1 MKILQICPKPPR
13 PQVDGGCMA
22 MDAMSSGLEKNG
34 HDVRIIAICTEKH
47 PAPQDSSDRYKHVEI
62 STALNPFS
70 ALYHLILNKSYNLA
84 RFFNEDVEREITDE
98 LRSCEYDLVI
108 LESLFATP
116 YLGEIRDASKAKVV
130 LRSHNLEHEIWRGL
144 AEKSWGLKKW
154 YLRVIARQLERAER
168 EVVAGVDAVISI
180 TDEDGAWFREA
191 GARKV
196 HVMPFGLEF
205 SELEAVSKVDH
216 VFHFGSMDWE
226 PNVEGVRWLLK
237 EVWPK
242 VLEMNADAQLVLAGR
257 NMPEE
262 FKSDSGRNIV
272 VMGEVESAEEFLKR
286 SGVALVPVLS
296 GSGMRIKAVEALGR
310 GLPIVGTSLGVCG
323 LGLKDGVN
331 AQIADSAE
339 AFAQKILL
347 YLDSNELAIE
357 QASLGAKHIRSV
369 FDNNIIIKELELF
382 LNNYIAS

>member
-13 PQVDGGCMA
+13 PQVDGGCIA

-34 HDVRIIAICTEKH
+34 HDVRIIAMCTEKH
-47 PAPQDSSDRYKHVEI
+47 PAPKNSADKYKHIRI

-70 ALYHLILNKSYNLA
+70 ALNHLILNKSYNLA
-84 RFFNEDVEREITDE
+84 RFFNEDVEREITNE

-108 LESLFATP
+108 LESLYATP
-116 YLGEIRDASKAKVV
+116 YLGAIRCTSKAKVV
-130 LRSHNLEHEIWRGL
+130 LRSHNLEHEIWNGL
-144 AEKSWGLKKW
+144 SAKNWGLKKW
-154 YLRVIARQLERAER
+154 YLRVLAKQLETAER
-168 EVVAGVDAVISI
+168 EVVTGVDAVISI
-180 TDEDGAWFREA
+180 TVEDGSWFKEA

-196 HVMPFGLEF
+196 HVMPFGLDFNKLKSVGE
-205 SELEAVSKVDH
+205 VDH
-216 VFHFGSMDWE
+216 VFHFGSMDWA

-242 VLEMNADAQLVLAGR
+242 VLEMKADAQLVLAGR

-262 FKSDSGRNIV
+262 FKTNSERNIAV
-272 VMGEVESAEEFLKR
+272 IGEVESAEEFFKR
-286 SGVALVPVLS
+286 NGVALVPILS

-310 GLPIVGTSLGVCG
+310 GLPIIGTSLGLCG

-339 AFAQKILL
+339 GFAQKILL
-347 YLDSNELAIE
+347 YLNSNELAVK
-357 QASLGAKHIRSV
+357 QASLGAKHIRSI